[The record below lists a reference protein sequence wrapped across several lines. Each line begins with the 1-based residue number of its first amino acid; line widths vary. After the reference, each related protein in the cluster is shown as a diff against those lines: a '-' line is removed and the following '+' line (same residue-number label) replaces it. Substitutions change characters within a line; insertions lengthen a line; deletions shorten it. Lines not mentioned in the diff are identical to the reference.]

1 MERDYNKY
9 SHPNWAKFIDGKLDL
24 PTAFWGFLV
33 GGSIFLLQF
42 LLYLC
47 MSDSQGKITY
57 TFMGIYI
64 LINCNRVWMCASKYS
79 KEKVKKINQLYGV
92 VNSMCLCVACN
103 FYYRIYM
110 IFMRINVEK

>member
-33 GGSIFLLQF
+33 GGSIVLIAVFALSM
-42 LLYLC
+42 YVGIY
-47 MSDSQGKITY
+47 SQGKITY

-79 KEKVKKINQLYGV
+79 KEKSKKNKSAVWGMLTQCVCALLAIFTIASLYDLYA
-92 VNSMCLCVACN
+92 N
-103 FYYRIYM
+103 
-110 IFMRINVEK
+110 